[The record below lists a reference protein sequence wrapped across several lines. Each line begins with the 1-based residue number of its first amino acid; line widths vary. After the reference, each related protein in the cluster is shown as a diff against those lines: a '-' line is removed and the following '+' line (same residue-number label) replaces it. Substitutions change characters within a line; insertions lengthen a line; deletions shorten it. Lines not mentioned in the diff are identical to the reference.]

1 MGVSNLS
8 RLVGLLCI
16 VKQQCQRLEKIKIY
30 RFNPK
35 NEFSSFSFNLRYVL
49 NFNRTN
55 IGDGETGSM

>member
-1 MGVSNLS
+1 MGVSNLI

-30 RFNPK
+30 RFNPE
-35 NEFSSFSFNLRYVL
+35 NELSISSLNLRYVL
-49 NFNRTN
+49 NYNRTN